1 MPDLHRSLANFRAAL
16 DDIRRAYPAEDDAE
30 ALTTT
35 ALGETT
41 LEDDILRALREVQ
54 QEEDDVEAINIA
66 DKARH
71 ERMMMR
77 SLRKMAKIE
86 RLRAACLNAMQEVGL
101 DKKPLRGPDM
111 SVSIGLSPAKV
122 IITDQYSLPPRYKRQ
137 PPPEPNKTAI
147 AEALKRGETVPGAE
161 LGNRAPFLRIST
173 K

>member
-16 DDIRRAYPAEDDAE
+16 DDIKRMYAMEDDAE

-41 LEDDILRALREVQ
+41 LEEDILRALREIQV
-54 QEEDDVEAINIA
+54 EEAESEAC
-66 DKARH
+66 KAAARQLH
-71 ERMMMR
+71 ERLMAR
-77 SLRKMAKIE
+77 ANRKDGRAE
-86 RLRAACLNAMQEVGL
+86 RLRAACLHAMQEAGI
-101 DKKPLRGPDM
+101 DRLRAPDM

-122 IITDQYSLPPRYKRQ
+122 IITDANRLTGWLTRQ
-137 PPPEPNKTAI
+137 PPWEPDKKAI
-147 AEALKRGETVPGAE
+147 AEAIARGETVEGAE